1 MAVWCPT
8 VPSLRQVK
16 LRLIEAR
23 LHSASILISYRLVV
37 DKRREPASGGA
48 SHPSALTEPNAA
60 LQPHPA
66 SWGDEDSV
74 VPTDD
79 VPSPCRFADTDAL
92 THQHA
97 SAYTS
102 QGTTRQPRRPSC
114 LDYCHSGGGGSMDWC
129 ATIAASNG
137 SVTSLAGLPSVTKN
151 GRDVR

>member
-23 LHSASILISYRLVV
+23 LHSASILISSRLVV

-92 THQHA
+92 TH
-97 SAYTS
+97 
-102 QGTTRQPRRPSC
+102 
-114 LDYCHSGGGGSMDWC
+114 
-129 ATIAASNG
+129 
-137 SVTSLAGLPSVTKN
+137 
-151 GRDVR
+151 